1 MPYTIVTSL
10 EMSDE
15 PKKIYCP
22 PRLTI
27 ESLGVSQLL
36 VETSSINIGGTGH
49 FDAKETYGYFD
60 WEIDEEEDSE

>member
-1 MPYTIVTSL
+1 MK
-10 EMSDE
+10 
-15 PKKIYCP
+15 KKIYCP

-60 WEIDEEEDSE
+60 WEMDEEEDSE